1 MKFLVFLTFFLLTGT
16 FLYGQNLIG
25 YSGKQIR
32 KYMKENHNE
41 MNLEKVTN
49 TRFKYLKYTANN
61 DDQTMLFFLNSDSIC
76 MSINLICDQ
85 GIKAERFKEFDSVY
99 KKSSEN
105 GWIDERNGKRYLI
118 EFREEKWSCIFTM
131 KLIK

>member
-1 MKFLVFLTFFLLTGT
+1 LLTGT
-16 FLYGQNLIG
+16 FLYSQNLIG
-25 YSGKQIR
+25 YGGKEIR

-49 TRFKYLKYTANN
+49 TKFKYLKYTADN

-85 GIKAERFKEFDSVY
+85 DIKAKRFKEFDSLY
-99 KKSSEN
+99 KNSSEN
-105 GWIDERNGKRYLI
+105 RWVDERNGKKYLI

-131 KLIK
+131 KPIK